1 MIKLQQK
8 RNSRNRQ
15 RGVALVAA
23 MITLLLISAITAGMI
38 VLANTETNTSS
49 NFRDEQR
56 AFFSAKGGFEEVRDR
71 LRNTATNTLRTGSVM
86 PTTLPGTANSVL
98 YVLNPL
104 NGQTVAPWGNNAA
117 NFADDEICKENT
129 AVTCSN
135 GLPSGSGWYTTN
147 TASTT
152 YAASPVLDWK
162 WVRINLKQN
171 NTIAPY
177 YTNGTS
183 ANTMQV
189 CWNGTNEYADPVAGC
204 TAPNLPIYVLTSLA
218 VTPSGSRR
226 MIQTE
231 IAEDRL
237 NFTAPS
243 AVTLDGTGDAFAGG
257 NSSQWAVNGI
267 DQPGCG
273 STTTGAPVHAIGVPD
288 AADATNIANP
298 ANGDLP
304 RPNNYTGS
312 GGTTPDVAN
321 IGPTGTNTL
330 PQNLQTVSSLQNLMS
345 TVQNNVTQPVLNGNV
360 SGLSNPG
367 TVTDPQIIFVKGN
380 LTLSGNTVGYGIL
393 AVNGSLNVSGNV
405 NWNGVI
411 FVIGQGSFSTSGTP
425 QYNGAIVVAQTLDS
439 LGNLLTTP
447 GPGSASFQTNGGGHG
462 GVQYSSGCISMAD
475 NLSTF
480 HVVAIRELLN

>member
-8 RNSRNRQ
+8 RNSKNRQ

-38 VLANTETNTSS
+38 VLANTETNTSA

-56 AFFSAKGGFEEVRDR
+56 AFFSAKGGIEEVRDR
-71 LRNTATNTLRTGSVM
+71 LRQTATNTLRTAGIL

-104 NGQTVAPWGNNAA
+104 NGQTVAPWGNNPA
-117 NFADDEICKENT
+117 NFADDEICKET
-129 AVTCSN
+129 TTITCSS

-147 TASTT
+147 TASTV

-162 WVRINLKQN
+162 WVRLNLKQN

-177 YTNGTS
+177 YTNGAS

-189 CWNGTNEYADPVAGC
+189 CWNGTNEVADPLPGC
-204 TAPNLPIYVLTSLA
+204 TVPNLPIYVLTTLA

-231 IAEDRL
+231 IAEDNL

-243 AVTLDGTGDAFAGG
+243 AVTLDGTLDSFAGG
-257 NSSQWAVNGI
+257 ASNQWSVNGN
-267 DQPGCG
+267 DQAGCG
-273 STTTGAPVHAIGVPD
+273 STTVGPPVHAIGVPD
-288 AADATNIANP
+288 NADIPLVSAGAN
-298 ANGDLP
+298 

-312 GGTTPDVAN
+312 GGTTPDIAN
-321 IGPTGTNTL
+321 VSGTM
-330 PQNLQTVSSLQNLMS
+330 PQNLQTVSSLQTLMT

-360 SGLSNPG
+360 SGLSTPG
-367 TVTDPQIIFVKGN
+367 TVTDPQIIFVNGN
-380 LTLSGNTVGYGIL
+380 LSLSGNTVGYGIL
-393 AVNGSLNVSGNV
+393 AVNGSLNVSGNI
-405 NWNGVI
+405 NWNGLI
-411 FVIGQGSFSTSGTP
+411 LIIGQGNFSTSGTP
-425 QYNGAIVVAQTLDS
+425 QYNGAILVAKTLDP
-439 LGNLLTTP
+439 LGNLLLTP

-462 GVQYSSGCISMAD
+462 GVQYSSGCIGMATH
-475 NLSTF
+475 LSTF
-480 HVVAIRELLN
+480 HVVAIRELMN

>member
-1 MIKLQQK
+1 MIKIQQK
-8 RNSRNRQ
+8 RNSKNRQ

-71 LRNTATNTLRTGSVM
+71 LRQGATNTLRTAGVL
-86 PTTLPGTANSVL
+86 PTTLPGTSNSVL

-104 NGQTVAPWGNNAA
+104 NGQTVAPWANNTA
-117 NFADDEICKENT
+117 NFADDEICKET
-129 AVTCSN
+129 TTITCSS

-152 YAASPVLDWK
+152 YAAAPVLDWK

-177 YTNGTS
+177 YTNGAS

-189 CWNGTNEYADPVAGC
+189 CWNGTNEVADPLPGC
-204 TAPNLPIYVLTSLA
+204 TSPNLPIYVLTTLA

-231 IAEDRL
+231 LAEDNL

-243 AVTLDGTGDAFAGG
+243 ALTLDGTGDTFAGG
-257 NSSQWAVNGI
+257 TSGNWSVIGTDA
-267 DQPGCG
+267 PGCG
-273 STTTGAPVHAIGVPD
+273 SLTTGTSVDAIGVPD
-288 AADATNIANP
+288 AADATAIATNVK
-298 ANGDLP
+298 
-304 RPNNYTGS
+304 RPNNYTGLS
-312 GGTTPDVAN
+312 GTTPDVQN
-321 IGPTGTNTL
+321 IGPTGTNAL
-330 PQNLQTVSSLQNLMS
+330 PANLQSVTSLQTLMS

-360 SGLSNPG
+360 SGLSTPG
-367 TVTDPQIIFVKGN
+367 TVGNPQIIFVNGN
-380 LTLSGNTVGYGIL
+380 LSLSGNTVGYGIL
-393 AVNGSLNVSGNV
+393 AVNGSLNVSGNI
-405 NWNGVI
+405 NWNGLI
-411 FVIGQGSFSTSGTP
+411 LIIGQGNFQTSGTP
-425 QYNGAIVVAQTLDS
+425 QYNGAIVVAQTLNPIT
-439 LGNLLTTP
+439 GALLTTP
-447 GPGSASFQTNGGGHG
+447 GPGSATFNTNGGGNG
-462 GVQYSSGCISMAD
+462 GVQYSSGCIAMATH
-475 NLSTF
+475 LSTF
-480 HVVAIRELLN
+480 HVVALRELMN

>member
-8 RNSRNRQ
+8 RNFKNRQ

-23 MITLLLISAITAGMI
+23 MITLLIISAITAGMI
-38 VLANTETNTSS
+38 ILANTETNTSA

-71 LRNTATNTLRTGSVM
+71 MRQSATDTLRTAGVL
-86 PTTLPGTANSVL
+86 PTTLPGTSNSVL

-104 NGQTVAPWGNNAA
+104 NGQTVAPWGGNPV
-117 NFADDEICKENT
+117 NFADDEICKET
-129 AVTCSN
+129 TTITCSS

-162 WVRINLKQN
+162 WVRLNLKQN

-177 YTNGTS
+177 YTNGAS

-189 CWNGTNEYADPVAGC
+189 CWNGTNEYADPLPGC
-204 TAPNLPIYVLTSLA
+204 TAPNLPIYVLTTLA

-237 NFTAPS
+237 NFKAPS
-243 AVTLDGTGDAFAGG
+243 AVTLDGTGDIFTGG
-257 NSSQWAVNGI
+257 NSNQWGVNGI

-273 STTTGAPVHAIGVPD
+273 STTVGPPVDAIGVPD
-288 AADATNIANP
+288 NVDATTIA
-298 ANGDLP
+298 GSSTDIP
-304 RPNNYTGS
+304 RPGNYTGA

-321 IGPTGTNTL
+321 VSSTMPA
-330 PQNLQTVSSLQNLMS
+330 NLQTVSSLQTLMS
-345 TVQNNVTQPVLNGNV
+345 TVENNVTQPVLNGNV
-360 SGLSNPG
+360 TDHNFISNG
-367 TVTDPQIIFVKGN
+367 TVTDPQIIFVNGN
-380 LTLSGNTVGYGIL
+380 VSISGSVTGYGIL
-393 AVNGSLNVSGNV
+393 AVNGTV
-405 NWNGVI
+405 NITGTLTWNGIVL
-411 FVIGQGSFSTSGTP
+411 VIGLGNFTTSGTSV
-425 QYNGAIVVAQTLDS
+425 YNGAILVAQTIDPITH
-439 LGNLLTTP
+439 NLLTTP
-447 GPGSASFQTNGGGHG
+447 GPGSAIFNTNGGGHG
-462 GVQYSSGCISMAD
+462 GVQYSSGCIALAT

-480 HVVAIRELLN
+480 HVVAIRELMN